1 MCGMKNSI
9 VFTLLRWIW
18 HIALLYSTVSIVVTL
33 QDSTARAAF
42 LDEIKPSVA
51 EI

>member
-9 VFTLLRWIW
+9 VCI
-18 HIALLYSTVSIVVTL
+18 HITSMDLTYYC
-33 QDSTARAAF
+33 STARAAF
-42 LDEIKPSVA
+42 LDEIKPSVD